1 MKKYL
6 NVQETNDFLVLAM
19 AGESAND
26 IIEKWSEKNLTPE
39 EKKAL
44 KMGTT
49 WLQKFQKLLIN
60 RMDKPTKDK
69 LLKRSDSFQIKILDD
84 YSTKQIMG
92 EFANAMK
99 IINMTREQLDDLAE
113 QAIEFNCRGC
123 KKDYKKC
130 KLHEVFF
137 DNFIIESGYDIKN
150 CRYAYP
156 EGETRLKRQDEN
168 KKKGKTRLKRQ
179 DSENKK

>member
-26 IIEKWSEKNLTPE
+26 ILKGWSEKNLTPE

-49 WLQKFQKLLIN
+49 WLQKFQKSVIN
-60 RMDKPTKDK
+60 RVDNPTKEK
-69 LLKRSDSFQIKILDD
+69 LLKRSDSFQIRILDD
-84 YSTKQIMG
+84 YSTKQIIG

-123 KKDYKKC
+123 KKCYTTC
-130 KLHEVFF
+130 KLHEVFY
-137 DNFIIESGYDIKN
+137 DNFIEESGYDLES

-156 EGETRLKRQDEN
+156 EGETRLKRQEVEN
-168 KKKGKTRLKRQ
+168 
-179 DSENKK
+179 